1 MDRSI
6 FKSAEVGVRRGEQ
19 VSHPHNCDE
28 LYVSLEGR
36 TTDVVNGQEN
46 KTLPL
51 DVFVLTRDVVHGQ
64 INAAD
69 YRYCIFKLDIDA
81 LIAALGDA
89 AEGEGFRSLFIIEPA
104 MRRSGGCTSNM
115 QIDPATAEY
124 AELTARLLVAEGE
137 GEVADAML
145 ISLVKLI
152 SKRARLRTGDSNAPS
167 DAVAQAVLY
176 INSHYAERITLE
188 TLARSSGYSPR
199 HFSRLFSASFG
210 SSPMRY
216 LSEVRLGRA
225 KVLLSENRLS
235 VIEIAAAVGI
245 DDSSAFTK
253 SFRMRYG
260 MTPTEY
266 RRRSIG
272 L

>member
-1 MDRSI
+1 M
-6 FKSAEVGVRRGEQ
+6 
-19 VSHPHNCDE
+19 HPHNCDE

-64 INAAD
+64 INTAD

-81 LIAALGDA
+81 LTEALGDA
-89 AEGEGFRSLFIIEPA
+89 AGEEGFQSLFVVEPA
-104 MRRSGGCTSNM
+104 VRRAGGGVSNM

-124 AELTARLLVAEGE
+124 AELTARMLAMEGA

-145 ISLVKLI
+145 ISLVRLI
-152 SKRARLRTGDSNAPS
+152 SRRARLRTSEANAPS

-176 INSHYAERITLE
+176 INGHYSERITLE
-188 TLARSSGYSPR
+188 SLARSSGYSPR
-199 HFSRLFSASFG
+199 HFSRLFSSSLG

-216 LSEVRLGRA
+216 LSEVRLGKAR
-225 KVLLSENRLS
+225 VLLSENKLS
-235 VIEIAAAVGI
+235 VIEVAAAVGI

-253 SFRMRYG
+253 SFRSRYG

-266 RRRSIG
+266 RRRSMG